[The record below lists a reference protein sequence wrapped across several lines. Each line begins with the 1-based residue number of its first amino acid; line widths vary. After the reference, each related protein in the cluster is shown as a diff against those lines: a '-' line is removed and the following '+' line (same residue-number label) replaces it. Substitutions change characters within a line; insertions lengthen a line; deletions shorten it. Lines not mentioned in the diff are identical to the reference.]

1 MRGLFQF
8 PVAARFIAL
17 LGLVG
22 LCADGA
28 MAQSAPQL
36 LLATLDPTHIAAE
49 PVPAHTRFKI
59 VWARAC
65 EIGRLSRRMVISP
78 RSATFVRRT

>member
-36 LLATLDPTHIAAE
+36 LLATLDLTHIVAE
-49 PVPAHTRFKI
+49 PVPAHTNLKMFG
-59 VWARAC
+59 RALAKL
-65 EIGRLSRRMVISP
+65 ETSRRMVISP
-78 RSATFVRRT
+78 RSAIFVRRT

>member
-1 MRGLFQF
+1 VRGLFQF

-17 LGLVG
+17 LSLVG

-36 LLATLDPTHIAAE
+36 LLGTLDPTDIAAE
-49 PVPAHTRFKI
+49 PVPAHTNLKLFE
-59 VWARAC
+59 RALT
-65 EIGRLSRRMVISP
+65 IWRLSRRMVISP
-78 RSATFVRRT
+78 RSARS